1 VLLLSPVSTVLAR
14 PIGEI
19 TATVAS
25 DEAHAT
31 WVVSASVVPSLK
43 WPVAVNCTL
52 APAATS
58 VAAGATMMDVSVA
71 LLTCKVDVP
80 TKPAK
85 TAVIVA
91 CPGVKPVATP

>member
-1 VLLLSPVSTVLAR
+1 
-14 PIGEI
+14 
-19 TATVAS
+19 
-25 DEAHAT
+25 
-31 WVVSASVVPSLK
+31 
-43 WPVAVNCTL
+43 VNCTL